1 MLARIMSIRLPIM
14 LLVALFLSSCVG
26 SKTSM
31 PKGTTNKKAYALFGE
46 ALKMHNLLDD
56 EKALQLLDK
65 AIAKDPRYID
75 AYDLKGNILKNLGRF
90 DEAKTTFQTIL
101 GINPDHVYALTDLA
115 SIHFQLNE
123 YDDCLRILNRLLP
136 VVGVG
141 DKRAEVMAEIDR
153 AEFAKKAFNNPV
165 PFKPVNLGTAI
176 NTKYEEYFPGLD
188 IEEQTL
194 YFTRRDGSLSI
205 YEQDED
211 LFISDLVEQNGDWIW
226 SASKNIG
233 PPVNTRENEGA
244 FSASP
249 DGKFLFFTSCSRP
262 GGVGR
267 CDIWYTAR
275 EGETWTEPKNLG
287 QPVNSREWESQPSI
301 SADGVTIYFASNRPG
316 GFGGTDIWYSKKTNG
331 KWGNPINLGP
341 GINTPRDEQF
351 PFIHNDGTTLYFTS
365 EGLPG
370 MGKSDIFLT
379 RSING
384 KWSTP
389 MNLGYPINTSGDEWN
404 FIVNRS
410 GDVAYFSSSGLSPNY
425 GGMDIYSVELYEDAR
440 PKKTSYVRGVV
451 MDKFTGKALKAD
463 IELYSL
469 KTGKK
474 VTETFS
480 DAANGKFLLN
490 LPANSDYALKAG
502 APGYAYHS
510 ENFSLSESTLNEPYE
525 LIIKL
530 EPIKKDVKMVMK
542 NVLFEVDKS
551 ELKTESFVELNQLVD
566 YLNRNASLYIEIGG
580 HTDNTGTEVR
590 NKTLSEERAQSVYT
604 YLISQDIDASRL
616 TYKGYGSSQ
625 PVATNDTPEGRAQ
638 NRRTE
643 IKITK
648 N

>member
-1 MLARIMSIRLPIM
+1 MLARNMSMRLPIM
-14 LLVALFLSSCVG
+14 LLIAFFLHGCGG
-26 SKTSM
+26 SKSVI
-31 PKGTTNKKAYALFGE
+31 PKGTTSKKAYALFGE

-56 EKALQLLDK
+56 DKALELLDK
-65 AIAKDPRYID
+65 AIAKDPKYLD
-75 AYDLKGNILKNLGRF
+75 AYDLKGNILMNLGRF

-101 GINPDHVYALTDLA
+101 SINPDHIYALTDLA
-115 SIHFQLNE
+115 SIHFQLHE
-123 YDDCLRILNRLLP
+123 YDDCLRILNQLLP

-141 DKRAEVMAEIDR
+141 DKRAEVLAEIDR
-153 AEFAKKAFNNPV
+153 AEFAKMAYNNPV
-165 PFKPVNLGTAI
+165 PFNPVNLGKAI

-211 LFISDLVEQNGDWIW
+211 LFISDLVEKDGDWIW
-226 SASKNIG
+226 SPSKNIG

-249 DGKFLFFTSCSRP
+249 DGKYLFFTSCSRK

-275 EGETWTEPKNLG
+275 QGNTWTEPENVG
-287 QPVNSREWESQPSI
+287 RPVNSSEWESQPSI
-301 SADGVTIYFASNRPG
+301 SADGVTLFFASNRPG
-316 GFGGTDIWYSKKTNG
+316 GFGGTDIWYSKKVNNQ
-331 KWGNPINLGP
+331 WSNPINLGP
-341 GINTPRDEQF
+341 EINTARDEQF

-379 RSING
+379 RLING
-384 KWSTP
+384 KWSKP

-404 FIVNRS
+404 FIVNRK
-410 GDVAYFSSSGLSPNY
+410 GDLAYFSSTGLEPNY
-425 GGMDIYSVELYEDAR
+425 GGMDIYSIELYDAAR
-440 PKKTSYVRGVV
+440 PQKTSYVRGLVV
-451 MDKFTGKALKAD
+451 DKFTGKALKAD
-463 IELYSL
+463 IELFSL
-469 KTGKK
+469 KTSKK

-490 LPANSDYALKAG
+490 LPANSDYAFKAG

-510 ENFSLSESTLNEPYE
+510 ENFSLTESTLDEPYE

-530 EPIKKDVKMVMK
+530 EPIQKDVKMVMK

-551 ELKTESFVELNQLVD
+551 ELKPASYVELNQLTA
-566 YLNRNASLYIEIGG
+566 YLNRNATLHIEIGG
-580 HTDNTGTEVR
+580 HTDNTGTESR
-590 NKTLSEERAQSVYT
+590 NKTLSEERAKAVYQ

-625 PVATNDTPEGRAQ
+625 PVATNDTEEGKAL

>member
-1 MLARIMSIRLPIM
+1 
-14 LLVALFLSSCVG
+14 
-26 SKTSM
+26 M

>member
-1 MLARIMSIRLPIM
+1 MRDR
-14 LLVALFLSSCVG
+14 
-26 SKTSM
+26 
-31 PKGTTNKKAYALFGE
+31 
-46 ALKMHNLLDD
+46 
-56 EKALQLLDK
+56 
-65 AIAKDPRYID
+65 R
-75 AYDLKGNILKNLGRF
+75 
-90 DEAKTTFQTIL
+90 
-101 GINPDHVYALTDLA
+101 
-115 SIHFQLNE
+115 
-123 YDDCLRILNRLLP
+123 
-136 VVGVG
+136 
-141 DKRAEVMAEIDR
+141 KRAM
-153 AEFAKKAFNNPV
+153 
-165 PFKPVNLGTAI
+165 LG
-176 NTKYEEYFPGLD
+176 
-188 IEEQTL
+188 
-194 YFTRRDGSLSI
+194 
-205 YEQDED
+205 
-211 LFISDLVEQNGDWIW
+211 VW
-226 SASKNIG
+226 
-233 PPVNTRENEGA
+233 
-244 FSASP
+244 
-249 DGKFLFFTSCSRP
+249 
-262 GGVGR
+262 
-267 CDIWYTAR
+267 
-275 EGETWTEPKNLG
+275 
-287 QPVNSREWESQPSI
+287 
-301 SADGVTIYFASNRPG
+301 
-316 GFGGTDIWYSKKTNG
+316 
-331 KWGNPINLGP
+331 
-341 GINTPRDEQF
+341 
-351 PFIHNDGTTLYFTS
+351 
-365 EGLPG
+365 
-370 MGKSDIFLT
+370 
-379 RSING
+379 
-384 KWSTP
+384 
-389 MNLGYPINTSGDEWN
+389 
-404 FIVNRS
+404 
-410 GDVAYFSSSGLSPNY
+410 
-425 GGMDIYSVELYEDAR
+425 
-440 PKKTSYVRGVV
+440 V

-530 EPIKKDVKMVMK
+530 EPINKDVKMVMK